1 MAEQKEVYLPS
12 YGAQVYEGG
21 DGVFQTSPLLS
32 AYSPRL
38 FGSPPQ
44 LSALNDIRLLS
55 SPDGER
61 EGAVGDFY
69 LTKIL
74 QNAQIAY
81 FTVGKALF
89 TGGMSSIANMVRV
102 CGQYAKAVKTY
113 DIFEKGGLNRRQ
125 QGSDAA
131 ARAELEV
138 AERAYNT
145 TISTMNDKYTTTKNE
160 DGDTV
165 LEITDEAKGF
175 VTSILEDTEAL
186 FDMPDDDA
194 DSSSSGVVAGGI
206 MASVLTSL
214 SVQQP
219 FYTFERDWYS
229 YINNVKMM
237 INTAVIMLGLNDAV
251 VRIGD
256 ELLPIGLDGKVKKDT
271 DVWSNYRFITATTEL
286 GTVTGIDKQNGDTS
300 QYVSFM
306 VEPAGSSESYTN
318 SVGESQIYSSVINQ
332 GSSIGAEIAFI
343 TNSSVSGLDD
353 AVINI
358 AGGAVNAAEKVLSA
372 LGGAGRF
379 TAAIAGSMVKSFMG
393 DHTIYPQIFQSHT
406 STSSKDFTIH
416 LVAQSGD
423 PYTYLTDVLVPL
435 FFILGMALPQ
445 LSKNNASA
453 YTYPPL
459 VQVNVPGLWGTRLGM
474 VTSVSVN
481 KNPTGKDFSVHGYPL
496 SIDVTM
502 SVADLQHTLVTSPMN
517 NPALF
522 LNNHTMFDYIA
533 QCAGVDRFRI
543 NPAIRLVSRLALA
556 ANAANNI
563 LQNIGNAAL
572 NDVTTYANIMLGT
585 YRFE

>member
-1 MAEQKEVYLPS
+1 MAEVYLPS
-12 YGAQVYEGG
+12 YGAQVEEGS

-38 FGSPPQ
+38 FGAPPQ

-55 SPDGER
+55 SADGIN

-69 LTKIL
+69 LTKVL
-74 QNAQIAY
+74 QNAQVAY

-89 TGGMSSIANMVRV
+89 TGGMSSVANMIRI
-102 CGQYAKAVKTY
+102 CGQYATAVKTY
-113 DIFEKGGLNRRQ
+113 DIFTKGGNTRKPN
-125 QGSDAA
+125 GGADSVA
-131 ARAELEV
+131 ARVAMESAEN
-138 AERAYNT
+138 AYT
-145 TISTMNDKYTTTKNE
+145 ASISTLNDSYKTTKNA

-165 LEITDEAKGF
+165 LEMGEDTKGYLEK
-175 VTSILEDTEAL
+175 ILASTEAL
-186 FDMPDDDA
+186 FTDEDTESDVT
-194 DSSSSGVVAGGI
+194 GLEIAGGI
-206 MASVLTSL
+206 ISSLLTSF

-256 ELLPIGLDGKVKKDT
+256 QLLPIGLDAKVKKDT
-271 DVWSNYRFITATTEL
+271 DVWSNYRWITATSEL
-286 GTVTGIDKQNGDTS
+286 GTVTGIDKQNGDTT

-306 VEPAGSSESYTN
+306 VDAAGSSESYSN
-318 SVGESQIYSSVINQ
+318 AVGDSQIYSSVINQ
-332 GSSIGAEIAFI
+332 GSAIGAEIAFI

-353 AVINI
+353 AVVNI
-358 AGGAVNAAEKVLSA
+358 AGGAISAAEKVLSA
-372 LGGAGRF
+372 LGGVGRF
-379 TAAIAGSMVKSFMG
+379 TAAIAGSMTKSFMG

-423 PYTYLTDVLVPL
+423 PYTYLTDVLVPM

-481 KNPTGKDFSVHGYPL
+481 KNPTGKDFSVHGFPL
-496 SIDVTM
+496 SVDVTM
-502 SVADLQHTLVTSPMN
+502 SVTDLQHTLVTSPMN
-517 NPALF
+517 SPALF

-556 ANAANNI
+556 ANAGNNI
-563 LQNIGNAAL
+563 LQNVGNAIL
-572 NDVTTYANIMLGT
+572 NDFTSYANRMLGT